1 MGTSRSSTATLAS
14 PAEDP
19 SEDTSDGVLHD
30 LIQGALA
37 AVKAD
42 SYQTAAELAIK
53 ALNIDERNGHAWY
66 LLGLA
71 REKIGDPKNA
81 IAAYEA
87 ALTLMPAQLD
97 IATDLGRLNFQL
109 GLLAPATGFFARVHA
124 AQPGVGSANNLAC
137 ALRELHEFDQAI
149 EILRPAIE
157 SHPGAALLWNTLGT
171 VLDHRGDP
179 AGAVTFFEEALRLD
193 PGHVKARHNLGGA
206 KLALGDAAGALADC
220 DAAMALTTSPAELAF
235 MRLARST
242 ILFCQGRVGE
252 GWDDYEARIDPYLA
266 DGTQFLLDRPCWD
279 LTSDITGKSLLLFG
293 EQGLGDSVAF
303 AGIVPDLLHELGPE
317 GRLTIAVEP
326 RLITL
331 FQRAFPTT
339 TVVPLSGFKHNSRFV
354 RTLPNIDPSTFD
366 LWTPMASPHRRY
378 RRTLADYPNQPFTLV
393 ANADRVAHW
402 RDALS
407 ALPGLKVGL
416 AWKSLNL
423 DGIRSKFFPT
433 FETMRPVL
441 QTPGVTFVNLQYG
454 ECETELAAARD
465 RFGVD
470 IWRPPGIDLKDDLE
484 EIAALSCAMDVVLGP
499 ANATTSIAGS
509 CGAPLWMIAPPASW
523 PCHGTDRYPFYPQS
537 RGFVAAGY
545 GQWDEVVDRV
555 ATALTEE
562 VERRS

>member
-1 MGTSRSSTATLAS
+1 MGTSRSSTAAIAGQTEGPPEA
-14 PAEDP
+14 
-19 SEDTSDGVLHD
+19 SDGALHD
-30 LIQGALA
+30 LLQGALA
-37 AVKAD
+37 AVKAENH
-42 SYQTAAELAIK
+42 QTAAELAIK

-109 GLLAPATGFFARVHA
+109 GLMAPAAAFFARFHAVH
-124 AQPGVGSANNLAC
+124 PGVGSANNLAC
-137 ALRELHEFDQAI
+137 ALRELHAFDEAI
-149 EILRPAIE
+149 EILRPAIQA
-157 SHPGAALLWNTLGT
+157 HPASALLWNTLGT

-179 AGAVTFFEEALRLD
+179 AGAITFFEEALRLD
-193 PGHVKARHNLGGA
+193 PGHLKARCNLGGA
-206 KLALGDAAGALADC
+206 RLALGDPDGALADC

-252 GWDDYEARIDPYLA
+252 GWDDYEARIDPHLA
-266 DGTQFLLDRPCWD
+266 DGTQFLLDCPRWD
-279 LTSDITGKSLLLFG
+279 LTSDIAGKSLLLFG

-303 AGIVPDLLHELGPE
+303 AGIVPDLMHELGPD

-331 FQRAFPTT
+331 FQRAFPGAAI
-339 TVVPLSGFKHNSRFV
+339 VALSGFKHNGRFV
-354 RTLPNIDPSTFD
+354 RTLPNTDPSTFD

-378 RRTLADYPNQPFTLV
+378 RRALTDYPNRPCTLV
-393 ANADRVAHW
+393 ADAGRVARW
-402 RDALS
+402 RDALV

-423 DGIRSKFFPT
+423 DGVRSKFFPT
-433 FETMRPVL
+433 FDAMRPVL
-441 QTPGVTFVNLQYG
+441 QTQGVTFVNLQYG
-454 ECETELAAARD
+454 DCAAELAAAHD
-465 RFGVD
+465 RFGVE

-484 EIAALSCAMDVVLGP
+484 EVAALSCAMDVVLGP
-499 ANATTSIAGS
+499 ANATTSIAAS

-537 RGFVAAGY
+537 RGFVATGY
-545 GQWDEVVDRV
+545 AQWDEVIDRI
-555 ATALTEE
+555 AAALAEE